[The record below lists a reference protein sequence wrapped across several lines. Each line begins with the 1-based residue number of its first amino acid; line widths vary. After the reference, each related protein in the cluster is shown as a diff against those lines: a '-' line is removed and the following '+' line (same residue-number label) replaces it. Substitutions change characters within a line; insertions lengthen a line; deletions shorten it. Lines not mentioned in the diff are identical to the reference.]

1 MTAFMAAFLPM
12 VSGHSSNYSVCSGEE
27 KDSSED
33 INWPSV
39 APVYNSYYDYSTN
52 ELHIYG
58 SYLSTALTIEVTY
71 EGKVVLSDVVVP
83 GDQHV
88 VYDFTGSEVGRY
100 WVTVTSGTTMIRTFC
115 FEVF

>member
-1 MTAFMAAFLPM
+1 MTLFMSTLLPTIGM
-12 VSGHSSNYSVCSGEE
+12 NQGGTCLAEDVKTE
-27 KDSSED
+27 KIHYPD
-33 INWPSV
+33 V
-39 APVYNSYYDYSTN
+39 APVYNSYYDNSTN